1 MVITSDF
8 ETFVNKYHNN
18 YNVKI
23 DCVIYNNVY
32 NKGIITKYNDK
43 IINDDDIV
51 YYKGQTKGRKD
62 KYILPNTTIYLE
74 KHRGNEYI
82 YIGLVTQVDLISRIP
97 INEFKLSIDKNHI
110 QNGYQSGDKLIL
122 VDGLKK
128 GKGSYWAKRS
138 SLLRLGFYDNGNM
151 AEGIIP
157 VNYINE

>member
-1 MVITSDF
+1 MVITTDF
-8 ETFVNKYHNN
+8 ETFVSKYHNH
-18 YNVKI
+18 YSVKI

-32 NKGIITKYNDK
+32 NKGTRTKYNDK
-43 IINDDDIV
+43 IVNENTV

-62 KYILPNTTIYLE
+62 KYIIPMNTLYLE

-82 YIGLVTQVDLISRIP
+82 YIGLVTQVDLVSRIP

-110 QNGYQSGDKLIL
+110 QNGYQSGDKLL
-122 VDGLKK
+122 LFDGLKR

-157 VNYINE
+157 VNFKTE

>member
-1 MVITSDF
+1 MVITTCF
-8 ETFVNKYHNN
+8 ETFISKYHNH
-18 YNVKI
+18 YYSKI
-23 DCVIYNNVY
+23 ECVIYNNVH
-32 NKGIITKYNDK
+32 NKGTRIKYNDK
-43 IINDDDIV
+43 IINDNTV

-62 KYILPNTTIYLE
+62 KYITDMQTLYLE

-82 YIGLVTQVDLISRIP
+82 YIGLVTQVDLVSRIP

-110 QNGYQSGDKLIL
+110 QNGYKSGDKLIL

-138 SLLRLGFYDNGNM
+138 SLLRLGFYDKGNM

-157 VNYINE
+157 VNFINE

>member
-1 MVITSDF
+1 MVITTDF
-8 ETFVNKYHNN
+8 ETFVSKYHNH
-18 YNVKI
+18 YYSKI
-23 DCVIYNNVY
+23 ECVIYNNVY
-32 NKGIITKYNDK
+32 NKGTRTKYNDK
-43 IINDDDIV
+43 IINDDTV

-62 KYILPNTTIYLE
+62 KYIIPMKTLYLE

-82 YIGLVTQVDLISRIP
+82 YVGLVTKVDLISRIP

-122 VDGLKK
+122 VEGLMK

-138 SLLRLGFYDNGNM
+138 SLLRLGFYDKGNM

-157 VNYINE
+157 VNFMND

>member
-8 ETFVNKYHNN
+8 EIFVSKYHNN
-18 YNVKI
+18 YSIKI
-23 DCVIYNNVY
+23 DCVIYNNIY
-32 NKGIITKYNDK
+32 NKGLQAKYNDK
-43 IINDDDIV
+43 IINDNTV

-62 KYILPNTTIYLE
+62 KYITPMSTIYLE
-74 KHRGNEYI
+74 KHRGDEYI
-82 YIGLVTQVDLISRIP
+82 YIGLVTHVDLVSRIP

-110 QNGYQSGDKLIL
+110 QNGYQSGDKLTL
-122 VDGLKK
+122 FDVLKK

-157 VNYINE
+157 VNFKKE

>member
-110 QNGYQSGDKLIL
+110 QNGYQSGDKLL
-122 VDGLKK
+122 LFDGLKR

-138 SLLRLGFYDNGNM
+138 SLLRLGFYDKGNM

-157 VNYINE
+157 VNFIND